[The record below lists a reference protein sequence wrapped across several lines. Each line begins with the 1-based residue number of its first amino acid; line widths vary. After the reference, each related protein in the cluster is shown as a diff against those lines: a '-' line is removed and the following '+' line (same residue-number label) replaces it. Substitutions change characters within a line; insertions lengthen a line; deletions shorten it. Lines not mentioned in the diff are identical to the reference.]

1 MDEYIEREA
10 LCVEIEKMAIVPEDL
25 YDYGIL
31 AGVNAVREALG
42 HIPDADVAPVVH
54 GRWEIKTDDYDC
66 EYAKCS
72 ACGEEFYD
80 ANEDTIDITF
90 NYCPNCGAHMKDGDG
105 NG

>member
-1 MDEYIEREA
+1 MAEYIEREA
-10 LCVEIEKMAIVPEDL
+10 LLTDFDRCNNQHSKWTPQRVKTLIVR
-25 YDYGIL
+25 
-31 AGVNAVREALG
+31 ANA
-42 HIPDADVAPVVH
+42 ADVAPVVT

-90 NYCPNCGAHMKDGDG
+90 NYCPNCGAHMKDGEG
-105 NG
+105 

>member
-1 MDEYIEREA
+1 MAEYIECRNCDSNDCRGCNTYLLSTMLNEGKFDC
-10 LCVEIEKMAIVPEDL
+10 LMD
-25 YDYGIL
+25 DHHGI
-31 AGVNAVREALG
+31 NRF
-42 HIPDADVAPVVH
+42 IDVAPVVH

-90 NYCPNCGAHMKDGDG
+90 NYCPNCGAHMKDGEG
-105 NG
+105 